1 MISEV
6 EATQFSLI
14 ISNSTAA
21 VCSLTNP
28 GVTYESIFY
37 DDFWVDSDSVLV
49 DYFLSQ

>member
-14 ISNSTAA
+14 ISDSTAA

-28 GVTYESIFY
+28 GVTYESIFMMISELIAIQ
-37 DDFWVDSDSVLV
+37 FWLTI
-49 DYFLSQ
+49 F